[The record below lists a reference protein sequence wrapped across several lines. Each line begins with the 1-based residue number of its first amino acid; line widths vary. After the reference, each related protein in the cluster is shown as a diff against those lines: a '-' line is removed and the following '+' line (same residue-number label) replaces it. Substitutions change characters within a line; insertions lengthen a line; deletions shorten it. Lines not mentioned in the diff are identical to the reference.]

1 MVRRGAGFSDVP
13 VDGAGAGRASGV
25 GAALA
30 FSVVA
35 GVRAGAGDASA
46 VVTLAGEA
54 ARLRGAGFVACSW
67 LSGAGV
73 ALSVFARV
81 AERVRVVAGFTCSL
95 ASGDSDVLLIKK
107 TPFYQMICHDSGL
120 ACLKS
125 ATRRGK

>member
-1 MVRRGAGFSDVP
+1 V
-13 VDGAGAGRASGV
+13 SGV

-35 GVRAGAGDASA
+35 AVRVGAGVAST
-46 VVTLAGEA
+46 VVTLSGEA

-67 LSGAGV
+67 LSGTGA

-107 TPFYQMICHDSGL
+107 TPFYQMICHGSGL
-120 ACLKS
+120 VRLKS
-125 ATRRGK
+125 AMRRGK